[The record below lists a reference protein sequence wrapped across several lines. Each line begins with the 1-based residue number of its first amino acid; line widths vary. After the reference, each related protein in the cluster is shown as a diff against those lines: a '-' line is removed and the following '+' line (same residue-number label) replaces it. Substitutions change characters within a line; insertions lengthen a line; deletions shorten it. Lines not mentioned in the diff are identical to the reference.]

1 MDTVNYDYDLIVIGG
16 GSGGLAAAKKASEY
30 GAKVALFDYVKPS
43 TQNTK
48 WGLGGTCVNVGCVP
62 KKLYHYAA
70 NISSLIH
77 NDAEEYGFEFTGDI
91 NHNWE
96 TLMTNIKNH
105 IRKLN
110 FSYRTG
116 LKSSKVKYINA
127 YAKFKNKNEVEYIH
141 KNQNKTLTAKNFIIA
156 VGGRPY
162 IPDNIPGAKEYAIT
176 SDDIFFQDESLGKT
190 LCVGASYISLE
201 CAGFL
206 THLGF
211 DTTVAMRSI
220 ALRGFDRQCA
230 DKVVNLMKETGTKF
244 KEQLTP
250 SKITKTEQ
258 GKLLVT
264 FTSSNTM
271 SSTNKIHTEEYDTV
285 LYATGRYP
293 QTKNIGFENVGIIV
307 LQNGKIECINEQTN
321 VDNIYAIGDI
331 VANCPE
337 LTPVAIKSGELLISR
352 LYGNETKLMNYDLI
366 PTTIFTPYEYGCIGL
381 SEEDAISKYGIDNIE
396 TYLYEFTRLEDSIS
410 NKKQKINEKE
420 DEPLSC
426 SNLSKLVCLKTDNER
441 VLGFHYIGLNA
452 GEVTQGFA
460 LSMRLGATKKDFDET
475 IGIHPTDAESFMS
488 MNITRSSGD
497 NYIISE
503 SCGGGKCG

>member
-1 MDTVNYDYDLIVIGG
+1 MNKYDYDLIVIGG
-16 GSGGLAAAKKASEY
+16 GSGGLAAAKKATEY
-30 GAKVALFDYVKPS
+30 GAKVALFDYVKSS

-70 NISSLIH
+70 NINSLIH
-77 NDAEEYGFEFTGDI
+77 NDAKEYGFDINKNI

-96 TLMTNIKNH
+96 TLMNNIKTQ

-116 LKSSKVKYINA
+116 LKTSNVKYINS
-127 YAKFKNKNEVEYIH
+127 YARFKNINEVEYTH
-141 KNQNKTLTAKNFIIA
+141 KNEIKTLTAKHFIIA

-176 SDDIFFQDESLGKT
+176 SDDIFFLKNEPNKT

-220 ALRGFDRQCA
+220 ALRGFDRQCT

-244 KEQLTP
+244 KEYLIP
-250 SKITKTEQ
+250 SNISKTEN
-258 GKLLVT
+258 GKLLVS
-264 FTSSNTM
+264 FINTK
-271 SSTNKIHTEEYDTV
+271 TDVIDHTEEYDTV

-293 QTKNIGFENVGIIV
+293 QTQNIGLEQIGVNI
-307 LQNGKIECINEQTN
+307 LSNGKIDCINEQTN
-321 VDNIYAIGDI
+321 IDNIYTVGDI
-331 VANCPE
+331 VNNSPE
-337 LTPVAIKSGELLISR
+337 LTPVAIKAGELLASR
-352 LYGNETKLMNYDLI
+352 LYGNKTKLMNYDLI
-366 PTTIFTPYEYGCIGL
+366 PTTIFTPYEYGCVGL
-381 SEEDAISKYGIDNIE
+381 SEEEAINKYGIDDIE
-396 TYLYEFTRLEDSIS
+396 IYIYEFTRLEETIS
-410 NKKQKINEKE
+410 NKKQKLNNQYTEE
-420 DEPLSC
+420 SLSC

-441 VLGFHYIGLNA
+441 ILGFHYVGLNA

-460 LSMRLGATKKDFDET
+460 LSLRLGATKKDFDDT

-488 MNITRSSGD
+488 MNITKRSGD
-497 NYIISE
+497 NFIISD

>member
-1 MDTVNYDYDLIVIGG
+1 MDNYDYDLIIIGG
-16 GSGGLAAAKKASEY
+16 GSGGLASAKKAAEY

-77 NDAEEYGFEFTGDI
+77 NDVKEYGFEFTGDI

-96 TLMTNIKNH
+96 TLMTNIKTH

-110 FSYRTG
+110 FSYRSG

-127 YAKFKNKNEVEYIH
+127 YAKFKNKNEVEYTH
-141 KNQNKTLTAKNFIIA
+141 KNETKTLTAKHFIIA

-162 IPDNIPGAKEYAIT
+162 IPEDIPGAKEYAIT
-176 SDDIFFQDESLGKT
+176 SDDIFFLNKSPGKT

-211 DTTVAMRSI
+211 DTTVSMRSI
-220 ALRGFDRQCA
+220 PLRGFDRQCSN
-230 DKVVNLMKETGTKF
+230 KIINLMKETGTKF
-244 KEQLTP
+244 KQYLIP
-250 SKITKTEQ
+250 SNIIKTEQ
-258 GKLLVT
+258 NKLLVT
-264 FTSSNTM
+264 FTNIN
-271 SSTNKIHTEEYDTV
+271 TNKIDHLEEFDTV
-285 LYATGRYP
+285 LYATGRFP
-293 QTKNIGFENVGIIV
+293 QTKNIGLEQIGVEI
-307 LQNGKIECINEQTN
+307 LSNGKIECINEQTN
-321 VDNIYAIGDI
+321 ITNIYAVGDI
-331 VANCPE
+331 VKNNPE
-337 LTPVAIKSGELLISR
+337 LTPVAIKSGELLVSR
-352 LYGNETKLMNYDLI
+352 LYGNKTEFMNYDLI
-366 PTTIFTPYEYGCIGL
+366 PTTIFTPYEYGCIGM
-381 SEEDAISKYGIDNIE
+381 SEEKAIEIYGNDAIE
-396 TYLYEFTRLEDSIS
+396 TYLFEFTRLEETIS
-410 NKKQKINEKE
+410 NKKQKINQEFTEK
-420 DEPLSC
+420 DLSC
-426 SNLSKLVCLKTDNER
+426 SNLSKLVCLKTDNEK

-452 GEVTQGFA
+452 GEITQGFTLA
-460 LSMRLGATKKDFDET
+460 LKLGATKKDFDNT
-475 IGIHPTDAESFMS
+475 IGIHPTDAESFTS
-488 MNITRSSGD
+488 MNITRNSGN